1 MWLQEWP
8 FTIVHIFEQ
17 IKDPTHG
24 AHDPKSKSWMFLY
37 ASHMSQTLKDY
48 VWI

>member
-8 FTIVHIFEQ
+8 FTIVHTFEQ
-17 IKDPTHG
+17 IKDPTYG
-24 AHDPKSKSWMFLY
+24 AQDPKSKAWMFLY

-48 VWI
+48 V